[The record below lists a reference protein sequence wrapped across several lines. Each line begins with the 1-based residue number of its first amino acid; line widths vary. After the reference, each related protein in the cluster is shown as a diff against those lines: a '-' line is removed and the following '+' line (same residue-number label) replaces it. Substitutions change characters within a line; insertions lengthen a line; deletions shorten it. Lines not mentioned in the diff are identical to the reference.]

1 MDFKVRDSILMLSA
15 SIDLSSD
22 FIVYYS
28 IGDEPLRVVNV
39 TTNDNSGQGQF
50 HTGIL
55 KLPLG
60 DADIDVVHEGFQ
72 ESGIHES
79 LVYGGIFIERNSD
92 GCQTRIF

>member
-1 MDFKVRDSILMLSA
+1 MGNV
-15 SIDLSSD
+15 
-22 FIVYYS
+22 
-28 IGDEPLRVVNV
+28 PLRVVNI

-60 DADIDVVHEGFQ
+60 DAGIDVVHEGFQ

-79 LVYGGIFIERNSD
+79 LIYGGIFIEENVG
-92 GCQTRIF
+92 GCQIQLL